1 MIGEPIIIASW
12 PKNGRETLQIRLDSF
27 KGQTIV
33 DCRAWYAGADGTLK
47 PGRGGLTIAV
57 RHLAALAD
65 GIGKALATAK
75 ASGLIGGNGP
85 QNE

>member
-33 DCRAWYAGADGTLK
+33 DCRAWYAGADGT
-47 PGRGGLTIAV
+47 
-57 RHLAALAD
+57 
-65 GIGKALATAK
+65 
-75 ASGLIGGNGP
+75 
-85 QNE
+85 